1 MNEENKELSAE
12 LKLKLLQ
19 VERDADKTT
28 VPRVKILKSAL
39 AGAIFLA
46 VLPFFGLMRF
56 SIWQILIFSLIF
68 GLAGGILF
76 AFAAICRNNRK

>member
-19 VERDADKTT
+19 VEREADKTA

-39 AGAIFLA
+39 AGAVFLA
-46 VLPFFGLMRF
+46 ILPFFGLMRY
-56 SIWQILIFSLIF
+56 SILQILIFSLIF

-76 AFAAICRNNRK
+76 AFAAVCRNNRK